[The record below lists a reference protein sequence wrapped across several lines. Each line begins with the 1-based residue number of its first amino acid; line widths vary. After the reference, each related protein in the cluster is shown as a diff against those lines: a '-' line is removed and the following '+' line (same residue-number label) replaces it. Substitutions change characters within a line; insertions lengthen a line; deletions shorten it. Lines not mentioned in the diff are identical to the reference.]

1 LWEGCTGFSGDIE
14 SFSFIFLSLKY
25 LQSGGRV
32 LQKRTKFKSLKVP
45 FVVGFFVLTFVLLP
59 NNATFGQ
66 ATAGQT
72 FVEFK
77 LKGIGTILIPDTME
91 LQSGAYKAL
100 SDRNS
105 SEMGYDVSGDV
116 IFQQKGLNDFRF
128 RDNKTYA
135 RVMIGTERDK
145 PGSYEKLG
153 TRIKAAP
160 RDLQSLSNL
169 FKKDLIDS
177 FGATGLKLI
186 RWDGVSIVTVNAQ
199 SALKISY
206 LRQLI
211 DNPSVYVEIYRFPND
226 DRMHSLTISYRLED
240 ATFWKDALE
249 RTKNS
254 FKISNAR

>member
-1 LWEGCTGFSGDIE
+1 MQKDTELKSPKVLLFIGF
-14 SFSFIFLSLKY
+14 L
-25 LQSGGRV
+25 V
-32 LQKRTKFKSLKVP
+32 LA
-45 FVVGFFVLTFVLLP
+45 FVLLP
-59 NNATFGQ
+59 NNSTFGQ
-66 ATAGQT
+66 ATVGQT

-77 LKGIGTILIPDTME
+77 LKGLGTILIPDTME

-100 SDRNS
+100 SDRSS

-128 RDNKTYA
+128 KDNKTYA

-153 TRIKAAP
+153 TRIKATQ

-177 FGATGLKLI
+177 FGATGLKLL

-206 LRQLI
+206 VRQLN
-211 DNPSVYVEIYRFPND
+211 DNPSVHVEIYRFPND

-240 ATFWKDALE
+240 AGIWEDALE

-254 FKISNAR
+254 FKISNSR